1 MYMDCEAIAQM
12 LGLNAAHVRDRLT
25 RHRGFPA
32 GFRIGG
38 VLRWRKDE
46 IEEWI
51 EAQRVNRGAR
61 RSARQTRGS
70 TRSPAPSRPD
80 DR

>member
-1 MYMDCEAIAQM
+1 MTYMDCDAIANL

-25 RHRGFPA
+25 RQRGFPA

-38 VLRWRKDE
+38 VLRWRRDE
-46 IEEWI
+46 IEDWI

-61 RSARQTRGS
+61 RSARQS
-70 TRSPAPSRPD
+70 PDSKRSPAP
-80 DR
+80 

>member
-1 MYMDCEAIAQM
+1 MIYMDCGAIAEL

-25 RHRGFPA
+25 RTRGFPA

-46 IEEWI
+46 IEDWI
-51 EAQRVNRGAR
+51 EAQRVSPAVR
-61 RSARQTRGS
+61 RSRKRAPCNR
-70 TRSPAPSRPD
+70 PATN
-80 DR
+80 

>member
-1 MYMDCEAIAQM
+1 MTYMDCEAIASL

-25 RHRGFPA
+25 RQRGFPT

-46 IEEWI
+46 IEDWI

-61 RSARQTRGS
+61 RVSS
-70 TRSPAPSRPD
+70 THSGANH